1 MEIPKMLKKI
11 LNIRQRCKT
20 SCTEDCINQKR
31 VDDLNNIEIPV
42 ETEVDLI
49 KTLLERKF
57 NRKFQMRVKAEGYL
71 GEEMKYRLVV
81 DDYCANDPQHKYHSV
96 HGYETSDILDVKR
109 EFLRSYW
116 DKVQKVHDSVGKSLD
131 KWDTDMVADYRAIM
145 VASSR
150 EELLIHADLEGL
162 RR

>member
-1 MEIPKMLKKI
+1 MTGWLKKMCGHSSLASASKADQARGECASDI
-11 LNIRQRCKT
+11 
-20 SCTEDCINQKR
+20 SPD
-31 VDDLNNIEIPV
+31 V
-42 ETEVDLI
+42 EVDLI

-71 GEEMKYRLVV
+71 GEEMNYRLVV
-81 DDYCANDPQHKYHSV
+81 DDYCTNDPRHEYHSV
-96 HGYETSDILDVKR
+96 LGYDTSDILDVKR

-116 DKVQKVHDSVGKSLD
+116 DRVQKVHDSVGKTLD
-131 KWDTDMVADYRAIM
+131 KWDSDRIADYKDTM

>member
-1 MEIPKMLKKI
+1 MTSWLKKMCSHRS
-11 LNIRQRCKT
+11 LASAASKADQARCGECA
-20 SCTEDCINQKR
+20 SDISPD
-31 VDDLNNIEIPV
+31 V
-42 ETEVDLI
+42 EVDLI

-81 DDYCANDPQHKYHSV
+81 DDYCISNPQHKYHSV
-96 HGYETSDILDVKR
+96 YGYDTSNILDVKR
-109 EFLRSYW
+109 EFLKSYW
-116 DKVQKVHDSVGKSLD
+116 DQVQKVHASVGRQLD
-131 KWDTDMVADYRAIM
+131 KWDSDRIAEYKDTM

-150 EELLIHADLEGL
+150 EELLMHADLEGL